1 VNKRY
6 VSVRDY
12 AAAYGVSVATVYAM
26 CATGKL
32 PHVRLGTGRGT
43 IRIPEDAVTQDK
55 GSVPGRPEPPAAP
68 VGTKRVKPHYL
79 RLPS

>member
-1 VNKRY
+1 MNKRY

-26 CATGKL
+26 CAGGKL
-32 PHVRLGTGRGT
+32 PHVRLGAGRGT
-43 IRIPEDAVTQDK
+43 IRIPDDAVMRDEA
-55 GSVPGRPEPPAAP
+55 SEPERPEVPAAP
-68 VGTKRVKPHYL
+68 AKTKRVKSRYH

>member
-6 VSVRDY
+6 MSVRDY

-26 CATGKL
+26 CATRKL
-32 PHVRLGTGRGT
+32 PHVRLGAGRGT
-43 IRIPEDAVTQDK
+43 IRIPEDAVTRDQ
-55 GSVPGRPEPPAAP
+55 GSEPERPEGPAGPA
-68 VGTKRVKPHYL
+68 KANRVKSRSH

>member
-1 VNKRY
+1 MSKRY

-26 CATGKL
+26 CAAGKL
-32 PHVRLGTGRGT
+32 SHVRLGTGRGT
-43 IRIPEDAVTQDK
+43 IRIPDDAGAGDQ
-55 GSVPGRPEPPAAP
+55 GGEPERSDVPAAP
-68 VGTKRVKPHYL
+68 AKTKRVKPRFL